1 MLTSKITR
9 NLIGNIFI
17 HNITQGKTKKNIF
30 KTKKDKQKYLN
41 LIQKYHL
48 KYNINII
55 SYCIIESHAQLLLY
69 ANDIKNINLFLKNI
83 NSEYSA
89 YYNKNN
95 NKSDYI
101 FKTKSTNKLLIEKQ
115 DILKHIK
122 YIHMI
127 PVKEKK
133 VKNETEYYFSSYND
147 YKEKSKFI
155 DQNLFNSIFDS
166 NTNYLEKLNSMQY
179 KDLKLESIEK
189 IKIEE
194 VLKEYCNIENINLNN
209 IKENKTSIQ
218 KFMCYLISN
227 DYKFTKKEIAKSL
240 GLSNSVFYKM
250 FGKYEK
256 SGK

>member
-1 MLTSKITR
+1 
-9 NLIGNIFI
+9 
-17 HNITQGKTKKNIF
+17 
-30 KTKKDKQKYLN
+30 
-41 LIQKYHL
+41 
-48 KYNINII
+48 
-55 SYCIIESHAQLLLY
+55 
-69 ANDIKNINLFLKNI
+69 
-83 NSEYSA
+83 
-89 YYNKNN
+89 
-95 NKSDYI
+95 
-101 FKTKSTNKLLIEKQ
+101 
-115 DILKHIK
+115 
-122 YIHMI
+122 MI

-133 VKNETEYYFSSYND
+133 VKNESEYYFSSYND

-155 DQNLFNSIFDS
+155 NQNLFKSIFDS
-166 NTNYLEKLNSMQY
+166 NTNYLEKLNSIQY

-189 IKIEE
+189 IKLEE